1 MAILPSNP
9 PANTLQQPTEIKEA
23 LNDFLATYVFKDSNL
38 DRETGPTTPPRF
50 PVYHHH
56 PIDDKTANIDREN
69 STPWKETNKEL
80 KTITEEL
87 REVLDGRKNRTGK
100 SKTEILPK
108 GVTKKMEYKDKS
120 AKISQLP
127 PGQ

>member
-1 MAILPSNP
+1 MATLPSNP
-9 PANTLQQPTEIKEA
+9 PANNLQQPTEIKEA
-23 LNDFLATYVFKDSNL
+23 LNDFLVTYVFKDSNM
-38 DRETGPTTPPRF
+38 DRETGPQSPPRF

-56 PIDDKTANIDREN
+56 PIEDKMAKVDSEN
-69 STPWKETNKEL
+69 TDPNKSNQERI
-80 KTITEEL
+80 KTVTDEI

-108 GVTKKMEYKDKS
+108 NTTTMKYRDE
-120 AKISQLP
+120 KIVQLP